1 MPGISILIFLVLVS
15 AIPAVAV
22 YVWFRL
28 ARYPFTPIRF
38 LMCLLAGA
46 AAFFPALA
54 FQRIF
59 PPGAFAAA
67 GKITLFARIFIRAA
81 FTEELGRFIVL
92 SLFFW
97 AAERLTAKAA
107 VPAAPL
113 SLAAI
118 TQGSAAGLV
127 AGIGFAILES
137 AAYGA
142 SDAGVILLRA
152 VTAAPLHGACGA
164 RVGAA
169 AVLFRGRPAQAL
181 FRFLSAVAIHG
192 VYNFMIGLPGFPSIA
207 AILIAFSALASSA
220 LSIHGALR
228 GEN

>member
-15 AIPAVAV
+15 AVPAVAV
-22 YVWFRL
+22 YVWFHL

-67 GKITLFARIFIRAA
+67 GKIALFARIFIRAA

-97 AAERLTAKAA
+97 AAERLTAKA
-107 VPAAPL
+107 AAPL

>member
-1 MPGISILIFLVLVS
+1 MSGISILIFLVLVS
-15 AIPAVAV
+15 AIPAIAV
-22 YVWFRL
+22 YLWFRL
-28 ARYPFTPIRF
+28 AHYPFTPIRF
-38 LMCLLAGA
+38 LACLLAGA
-46 AAFFPALA
+46 AAFFPALF

-59 PPGAFAAA
+59 PPGAFDAA
-67 GKITLFARIFIRAA
+67 GKLSLFARIFIHAA
-81 FTEELGRFIVL
+81 GTEELGRFIVL
-92 SLFFW
+92 SVFFW
-97 AAERLTAKAA
+97 AAERLTAKTAA
-107 VPAAPL
+107 GSPI

-118 TQGSAAGLV
+118 ALGSAAGLA

-169 AVLFRGRPAQAL
+169 AVLFRCRPAQAL